1 MVVGRGELKLPKTQS
16 EEGWKR
22 AAWALMGAKI
32 HSQTDTVNAPY
43 LIVVGRPYCISKCHG
58 EVGCELSPRRKDKGL
73 SNTLI
78 KCPESARLYLL
89 GKENSRPTG
98 AAQFLFSKQDH

>member
-1 MVVGRGELKLPKTQS
+1 M
-16 EEGWKR
+16 EEGR
-22 AAWALMGAKI
+22 LGSLMGAKI
-32 HSQTDTVNAPY
+32 RSQTDTVNAPY
-43 LIVVGRPYCISKCHG
+43 LIVVGRPYCISKCRG